1 MNKFQYYLDATSEVG
16 SVDEIS
22 SSLAKVS
29 GIPGARITETV
40 IFESGEVGQII
51 SIRPTECEVLVFDL
65 MMPRVGCRVARTGE
79 YLSVPVGEELLGR
92 TIDPIGKVVLG
103 EPVGK
108 DLPHRPVDIDPLGIV
123 CRRRIDQPLVTGVT
137 LVDSLVPL
145 GKGQRELV
153 LGDRKTGKSQ
163 FLRKTILWQAQ
174 QGMLCIY
181 AAIGKRKTEIK
192 EAYNYFVENKV
203 SKNVVVVAT
212 GSHNA
217 SAQIYLTPYTAMTI
231 AEYFRDMGRDV
242 LIVLDDMTTHAKYY
256 REMSLVAHKF
266 PGRDSYPGD
275 VFHVHS
281 KLLERAGNFVI
292 SSNTTP
298 PSPSYIGGGG
308 PKAGGGM
315 VGKERNVSITCL
327 AAAESVQ
334 GDIAGYIQTNLMSMT
349 DGHIFFDS
357 EYFFKGR
364 RPAVNPFLSVTRV
377 GRQTQTPLQKEI
389 SHKLITVLSDYEN
402 TLRFQKFGAELG
414 ENSRDVLLMGENVL
428 QFFNQPLSSQVPV
441 DLQISLFGL
450 LITKN
455 WHGKNIGLAVEKYN
469 QNTAVRVEIAKLL
482 KETKTVDDLVRTILA
497 NLNTFR
503 AVMP

>member
-1 MNKFQYYLDATSEVG
+1 MNKFQHYLDTTSEVG
-16 SVDEIS
+16 FVDEVS
-22 SSLAKVS
+22 SSLAKVG

-40 IFESGEVGQII
+40 VFESGEVGQII
-51 SIRPTECEVLVFDL
+51 SISPIACEVLVFDL
-65 MMPRVGCRVARTGE
+65 TMPRVGSRAARTGE

-103 EPVGK
+103 DPIEK
-108 DLPHRPVDIDPLGIV
+108 EMEYRPVDVRPLGIV
-123 CRRRIDQPLVTGVT
+123 SRRKIDQSLITGVT

-153 LGDRKTGKSQ
+153 IGDRKTGKSQ
-163 FLRKTILWQAQ
+163 FLRKAILCQAQ

-181 AAIGKRKTEIK
+181 AAIGKKKTEIK
-192 EAYNYFVENKV
+192 ESHNYFIENGV
-203 SKNVVVVAT
+203 SKNVVMVAT
-212 GSHNA
+212 GSHNS

-231 AEYFRDMGRDV
+231 AEHFRDMGRDV
-242 LIVLDDMTTHAKYY
+242 LIVMDDMTTHAKYY
-256 REMSLVAHKF
+256 REMSLVARKF

-275 VFHVHS
+275 VFHAHS
-281 KLLERAGNFVI
+281 KLLERAGNFATK
-292 SSNTTP
+292 N
-298 PSPSYIGGGG
+298 
-308 PKAGGGM
+308 
-315 VGKERNVSITCL
+315 GKNVSITCL

-357 EYFFKGR
+357 EYFFRGR

-377 GRQTQTPLQKEI
+377 GRQTQNQLQKEM
-389 SHKLITVLSDYEN
+389 SHKLITILSDYEN

-414 ENSRDVLLMGENVL
+414 ENSRDTLLMGEDVL
-428 QFFNQPLSSQVPV
+428 QFFNQPLTSQVPM
-441 DLQISLFGL
+441 DLQISLFGM

-469 QNTAVRVEIAKLL
+469 QNTAVRVELAKLL
-482 KETKTVDDLVRTILA
+482 GAAKTLDDLVRSVLA
-497 NLNTFR
+497 NLTTFR
-503 AVMP
+503 AILP

>member
-1 MNKFQYYLDATSEVG
+1 MNKFQHYLDATSEVG

-40 IFESGEVGQII
+40 VFESGEVGQII

-65 MMPRVGCRVARTGE
+65 IMPRVGCRVARTGE

-92 TIDPIGKVVLG
+92 AIDPIGKVVLG

-163 FLRKTILWQAQ
+163 FLRKVILWQAQ

-256 REMSLVAHKF
+256 REMSLVARKF

-275 VFHVHS
+275 VFHAHS
-281 KLLERAGNFVI
+281 KLLERAGNFVAK
-292 SSNTTP
+292 N
-298 PSPSYIGGGG
+298 
-308 PKAGGGM
+308 
-315 VGKERNVSITCL
+315 GKNVSITCL

-455 WHGKNIGLAVEKYN
+455 WHGKNIGSAVEKYN

-503 AVMP
+503 AIMP